1 MINSYSDKSLNQ
13 IFSKLYET
21 IQTETSRGIYKT
33 SSNCCCQICVDK
45 CQWPRPWLYPK
56 NQGSITWKQ

>member
-21 IQTETSRGIYKT
+21 IQTETSRGI
-33 SSNCCCQICVDK
+33 
-45 CQWPRPWLYPK
+45 
-56 NQGSITWKQ
+56 